1 MLQTGQEIQAKKRK
15 RNKLIFEFFQL
26 LEDRLNEI
34 SKKVNKMNE
43 KKHFAVPEL
52 IEKVEELVVR
62 FNSLH
67 EPLER
72 MRAELD
78 ESMGWHQLA
87 FDVDVELQWIGEKK
101 LIVEC
106 FATWPFINR
115 SSTISKTTRTINC

>member
-1 MLQTGQEIQAKKRK
+1 L
-15 RNKLIFEFFQL
+15 NFFQL
-26 LEDRLNEI
+26 LEDRLNEL

-72 MRAELD
+72 LRAELD

-87 FDVDVELQWIGEKK
+87 FDVDVELQWIGVN
-101 LIVEC
+101 II
-106 FATWPFINR
+106 FFILK
-115 SSTISKTTRTINC
+115 IFKFIILF